1 MVKNAYTLAK
11 STLVAASEAVAEGKD
26 LKEGLA
32 HVAVGMG
39 QGALG
44 VIQNQAGDLTKNP
57 FKEYAIVIGTE
68 SVKEGMGTYAKTGD
82 LGKTF
87 NSMLDAGAKKTG
99 DFLTGKAVSWGIGN
113 IKKGADLSLTDKQ
126 IHIDN
131 DNGLRFSPKNAE
143 FIKKWLGSGP
153 KDMSKATNFK
163 GWNITD
169 ANGNFTFSG
178 TSNVSFGGQIEIDKI
193 FEAGV
198 PELMNQAGAHDWEG
212 TMAVGLK
219 NDAVDFGKN
228 YILLIKR
235 VSVMK
240 N

>member
-1 MVKNAYTLAK
+1 
-11 STLVAASEAVAEGKD
+11 
-26 LKEGLA
+26 
-32 HVAVGMG
+32 
-39 QGALG
+39 
-44 VIQNQAGDLTKNP
+44 
-57 FKEYAIVIGTE
+57 
-68 SVKEGMGTYAKTGD
+68 
-82 LGKTF
+82 
-87 NSMLDAGAKKTG
+87 
-99 DFLTGKAVSWGIGN
+99 
-113 IKKGADLSLTDKQ
+113 
-126 IHIDN
+126 
-131 DNGLRFSPKNAE
+131 
-143 FIKKWLGSGP
+143 
-153 KDMSKATNFK
+153 MSKATNFK